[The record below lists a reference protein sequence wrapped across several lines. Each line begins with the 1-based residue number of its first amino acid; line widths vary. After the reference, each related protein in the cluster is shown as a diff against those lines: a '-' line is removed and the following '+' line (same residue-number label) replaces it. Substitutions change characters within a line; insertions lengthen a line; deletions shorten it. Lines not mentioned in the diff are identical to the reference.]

1 MDFAGMCADF
11 PWKKP
16 PIPPSPPPSSHPS
29 WKLPS
34 QVNVISQTSPPHS
47 NLVHPKIQIPTP
59 GKAPG
64 KGNECPFEG
73 CKIPQHG
80 TGGLPGAYPGAF
92 TFQSPLSQP
101 PEGHQLPDKPPLS
114 KYLPTLP
121 NVPFPSPLPVLD
133 TVTSAAQTLTTKHH
147 HTHHQDRQH
156 TMSCHTHTIP
166 IPLPI

>member
-1 MDFAGMCADF
+1 MCADF
-11 PWKKP
+11 LWKKAP
-16 PIPPSPPPSSHPS
+16 QLPPSSPPSSPPS
-29 WKLPS
+29 WPIPS

-59 GKAPG
+59 GK
-64 KGNECPFEG
+64 GNECHSEG
-73 CKIPQHG
+73 GKIPQHG

-101 PEGHQLPDKPPLS
+101 PEGHQLPDKPPLY

-147 HTHHQDRQH
+147 HTHHHTHHQDRQH
-156 TMSCHTHTIP
+156 TMSWHTHTIP